1 MGVYNQF
8 LGASG
13 LIEKKKRANFAIFK
27 FSFFAVTRPKM
38 VENAQNQNHPTR
50 LSKIYLHSKF
60 QLIWPSNGRENPK
73 KRTFGGVIA
82 CSVGALGIGSK
93 FV

>member
-1 MGVYNQF
+1 
-8 LGASG
+8 
-13 LIEKKKRANFAIFK
+13 
-27 FSFFAVTRPKM
+27 M

-60 QLIWPSNGRENPK
+60 QLIWPSNGQENPK
-73 KRTFGGVIA
+73 EPTFWGVIA
-82 CSVGALGIGSK
+82 TSVGALGNGSK